1 MFDVNANGVLFT
13 AQAAGREMVR
23 FGNAGS
29 IILIASMSGSITN
42 KVRESLRACVR
53 ACVRAS
59 VRARVLIRRPTGVYL
74 ARAC

>member
-42 KVRESLRACVR
+42 KVRESQH